1 MTIFTSISQGK
12 IKIVT
17 CFTRQK
23 KLYSLFFTAHEAR
36 YDFEFSLGS
45 ASENGYNTP
54 KARYDCGPRY
64 WKCQI
69 SLSQPETV
77 ENSEDLTRLPKSR
90 LLLLGNEQGSRTET
104 RAPEPRLL
112 LSLWGQGSWTET
124 KVPKSRFLLFFTLRD
139 FRIRCCYMDDV
150 HRTTQ
155 KMPHFAVNHAWDQ
168 K

>member
-1 MTIFTSISQGK
+1 MLHAS
-12 IKIVT
+12 
-17 CFTRQK
+17 K
-23 KLYSLFFTAHEAR
+23 KALQSFFTAHEAR

-45 ASENGYNTP
+45 ASENGHNTP

-69 SLSQPETV
+69 SLSHGLETV

-90 LLLLGNEQGSRTET
+90 LLLLGNGARVSDGDKGSRTT
-104 RAPEPRLL
+104 SAA
-112 LSLWGQGSWTET
+112 
-124 KVPKSRFLLFFTLRD
+124 FTLGARVLDRD
-139 FRIRCCYMDDV
+139 KASRITFPAFFHSGRFPHKMLDDV